1 MKIVLVTGGFDPL
14 HSGHIEYFKA
24 AKELA
29 DELWVGLNSD
39 EWLTNKKGCQ
49 FMPMSER
56 STIIESLEVVDRVL
70 SFNDFDGSANG
81 AIIKAFNVG
90 AKEIIFANGGDRT
103 KDNIPE
109 MWGWDDNPN
118 GEFMFGV
125 GGKNKKNSSSGILE
139 EWKTPKTTRAWGWYR
154 VLDDKP
160 GVKVKELVIA
170 PGKSLSN
177 QRHFKRAE
185 HWYVL
190 KGKVHIK
197 TETNY
202 LDPFDRVTTLCKDIN
217 LAEHNTHVIKENVWH
232 KATNL
237 TKEHCHILEVQYGDE
252 CAEEDIERKP

>member
-1 MKIVLVTGGFDPL
+1 MSFLISFD
-14 HSGHIEYFKA
+14 
-24 AKELA
+24 
-29 DELWVGLNSD
+29 
-39 EWLTNKKGCQ
+39 
-49 FMPMSER
+49 
-56 STIIESLEVVDRVL
+56 
-70 SFNDFDGSANG
+70 DFDGSANG

-109 MWGWDDNPN
+109 MWVWDDNPN
-118 GEFMFGV
+118 VKFVFGV

-139 EWKTPKTTRAWGWYR
+139 EWKTPNTTRAWGWYR

>member
-39 EWLTNKKGCQ
+39 EWLTNKKGCS

-56 STIIESLEVVDRVL
+56 SVIIENLKVVDRVF
-70 SFNDFDGSANG
+70 SFNDFDGG
-81 AIIKAFNVG
+81 ASDAIVKAFKYG
-90 AKEIIFANGGDRT
+90 AKNIIFANGGDRT
-103 KDNIPE
+103 KNNIPE
-109 MWGWDDNPN
+109 MWVWDD
-118 GEFMFGV
+118 
-125 GGKNKKNSSSGILE
+125 
-139 EWKTPKTTRAWGWYR
+139 AWGWYR

-160 GVKVKELVIA
+160 GVKVKELVIT

-190 KGKVHIK
+190 KGEVNIK
-197 TETNY
+197 TE
-202 LDPFDRVTTLCKDIN
+202 DDRELTTICKN
-217 LAEHNTHVIKENVWH
+217 TTLAEHNTYVIEENVWH

-237 TKEHCHILEVQYGDE
+237 TKEYCHILEVQYGDE
-252 CAEEDIERKP
+252 CIEEDIERKP